1 MARKPERLD
10 AFYDRLKEVHKSEM
24 FCDWRFGQFMSNFLG
39 WTAGKYNVDIFF
51 PEEDKML
58 EYLDEYVKFCKGE
71 NRA

>member
-24 FCDWRFGQFMSNFLG
+24 FYDWRFGQFMSNFLS
-39 WTAGKYNVDIFF
+39 WVAGTHRIGVYFL
-51 PEEDKML
+51 EENKML

>member
-1 MARKPERLD
+1 
-10 AFYDRLKEVHKSEM
+10 M

-39 WTAGKYNVDIFF
+39 WIAGKYNVDIFF